1 MISLGAMKSMRFVRK
16 GAIALSFAAVLM
28 LTLALTL
35 AACGPR
41 PTTGEPASTPAS
53 TAEPTA
59 APTAPGATAAPTAG
73 ATAAAPTEAPQ
84 DDTPRERKKG
94 VLRRLFS
101 DPPTLDPHLTT
112 DATSATIIIE
122 VFGGLVTIS
131 PNLEVV
137 PDLAERWDV
146 SDDGLVYTF
155 HIRQDAVFHN
165 GKPITAHDFKWSLER
180 AADAITESLV
190 VDQYLGDIVG
200 LQEKLR
206 GETRDVQGVRVI
218 DDHTLEITISEPKSY
233 FIYKLTYPTAFVL
246 DQENVETG
254 RRWVREPN
262 GSGPFMLS
270 EYVPGER
277 LILTKNPN
285 YHLGPAYLEQVEL
298 ILSGGTSMLMYENDE
313 IDITGVGIADL
324 DRLLDPNNGL
334 NADLQR
340 ALPSFST
347 SYIGMNTTVP
357 PFDDVKVRQALNY
370 AVNRQEIASLV
381 LGDLVTPAKG
391 ILPPGFPAFNSELAG
406 YTYNPEKAQQLLSE
420 SKYADNISDYP
431 MILTVAGGFGA
442 SVDLDLESITF
453 SWQEVLGVQVE
464 FQQTE
469 FATYLQDLHKRRFD
483 MFQIAWIADY
493 PDPENFLDI
502 LFHSESSN
510 NHTRY
515 SNSEVD
521 RLLEK
526 ARTERDQTTRFDLY
540 KQAEEIIV
548 DEAPWIPLWH
558 SGEQYVLVKPHVKD
572 YYLTQLIVP
581 RLRFVRIDE

>member
-1 MISLGAMKSMRFVRK
+1 MTWLAEMKSKNIAKRSVI
-16 GAIALSFAAVLM
+16 AIALAAVLLM
-28 LTLALTL
+28 ATALTL
-35 AACGPR
+35 AACGQR
-41 PTTGEPASTPAS
+41 PSTRGAETTPAS
-53 TAEPTA
+53 TAAPTA
-59 APTAPGATAAPTAG
+59 APAATQATTTAPDAQPA
-73 ATAAAPTEAPQ
+73 
-84 DDTPRERKKG
+84 REPVERQQG
-94 VLRRLFS
+94 TLRRLFS

-131 PNLEVV
+131 PDLQVV
-137 PDLAERWDV
+137 PDIAERWDV
-146 SDDGLVYTF
+146 SPDGLVYTF
-155 HIRQDAVFHN
+155 QLRQNAVFHS
-165 GKPITAHDFKWSLER
+165 GKPITAHDFKWSFER

-206 GETRDVQGVRVI
+206 GEAREVEGVQVI
-218 DDHTLEITISEPKSY
+218 DDHTLQITISEPKSY
-233 FIYKLTYPTAFVL
+233 FIYKLTYPTSFVL
-246 DQENVETG
+246 DRENVESG
-254 RRWVREPN
+254 RRWTREPN
-262 GSGPFMLS
+262 GSGPFKLA
-270 EYVPGER
+270 EYVPGET
-277 LILTKNPN
+277 LVLEKNPN
-285 YHLGPAYLEQVEL
+285 YHLGPAHLERVEL

-324 DRLLDPNNGL
+324 DRLLDPTNAL
-334 NADLQR
+334 NADLVR

-347 SYIGMNTTVP
+347 SYIGLNTNVP

-381 LGDLVTPAKG
+381 LADLVTPAKG
-391 ILPPGFPAFNSELAG
+391 ILPPGFPAFNDQLPG
-406 YTYNPEKAQQLLSE
+406 YTFNPEKAQQLLSE
-420 SKYADNISDYP
+420 SKYADNITDYP
-431 MILTVAGGFGA
+431 MILTVPGGFGA
-442 SVDLDLESITF
+442 SVDLDLESITH
-453 SWQEVLGVQVE
+453 SWQEILGVQIE

-483 MFQIAWIADY
+483 MFQIGWIADY

-510 NHTRY
+510 NHTNY
-515 SNSEVD
+515 SNSDVD
-521 RLLEK
+521 ALLEQ
-526 ARTERDQTTRFDLY
+526 ARTETDLALRYDLY
-540 KQAEEIIV
+540 QQAEEIIV

-558 SGEQYVLVKPHVKD
+558 SGEQYVLIKPWVKD

>member
-1 MISLGAMKSMRFVRK
+1 MTWLGTMKSKVFLRNSS
-16 GAIALSFAAVLM
+16 IAMGIAAL
-28 LTLALTL
+28 LILASVLTL
-35 AACGPR
+35 AACGSR
-41 PTTGEPASTPAS
+41 PTGGDAASTPA
-53 TAEPTA
+53 ETA
-59 APTAPGATAAPTAG
+59 APT
-73 ATAAAPTEAPQ
+73 AAPTEAPGAAAAPTAQ
-84 DDTPRERKKG
+84 PTEAAGEEPRAERQRG
-94 VLRRLFS
+94 TLRRLFS

-131 PNLEVV
+131 PDLRIV

-146 SDDGLVYTF
+146 SEDGLVYTF
-155 HIRQDAVFHN
+155 HLRQDAVFHN

-200 LQEKLR
+200 LQEKLN
-206 GETRDVQGVRVI
+206 GEAREVQGVRVL
-218 DDHTLEITISEPKSY
+218 DDHTLEITIKEPKSY
-233 FIYKLTYPTAFVL
+233 FIFKLTYPTAFVL
-246 DQENVETG
+246 DRENVESG

-262 GSGPFMLS
+262 GSGPFKLA

-277 LILTKNPN
+277 MILEKNPN
-285 YHLGPAYLEQVEL
+285 YHLGPAHLERVEL

-324 DRLLDPNNGL
+324 DRLLDPNNNL
-334 NADLQR
+334 NAELEQ

-347 SYIGMNTTVP
+347 SYIGMNVTVP

-381 LGDLVTPAKG
+381 LGDLVTPARG
-391 ILPPGFPAFNSELAG
+391 ILPPGFPAYNNQLPGYPFN
-406 YTYNPEKAQQLLSE
+406 PDKAQQLLSE

-431 MILTVAGGFGA
+431 IILTVPGGFGA
-442 SVDLDLESITF
+442 SVDLDLESITHT
-453 SWQEVLGVQVE
+453 WQEVLGVEVE

-483 MFQIAWIADY
+483 MFQIGWIADY

-515 SNSEVD
+515 GNSEVD
-521 RLLEK
+521 ALLEQ
-526 ARTERDQTTRFDLY
+526 ARTETDQTVRYDLY

-558 SGEQYVLVKPHVKD
+558 AGEQYVLVKPYVKD